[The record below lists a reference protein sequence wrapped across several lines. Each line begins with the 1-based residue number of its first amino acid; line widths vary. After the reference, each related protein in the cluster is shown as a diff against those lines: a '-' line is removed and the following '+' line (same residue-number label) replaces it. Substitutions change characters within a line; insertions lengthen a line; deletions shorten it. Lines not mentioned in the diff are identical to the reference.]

1 MLMEI
6 IKMKTKALS
15 LSIWYFM
22 MELNQR
28 SIQTGDFKITSESS
42 WDITILKIEITI
54 KRMGYN
60 NSENRNY
67 NKKKKRYKHHN
78 KLTSSH
84 TKFSKIDF

>member
-1 MLMEI
+1 MEI

-54 KRMGYN
+54 KRRRDTN
-60 NSENRNY
+60 ITIS
-67 NKKKKRYKHHN
+67 
-78 KLTSSH
+78 
-84 TKFSKIDF
+84 

>member
-1 MLMEI
+1 
-6 IKMKTKALS
+6 
-15 LSIWYFM
+15 
-22 MELNQR
+22 
-28 SIQTGDFKITSESS
+28 
-42 WDITILKIEITI
+42 
-54 KRMGYN
+54 MGYN